1 MNTSLTSKPSF
12 FRAAAR
18 ANRTDVRLAL
28 ALCAIPALLGPGAAI
43 AQPAAAPTVSWTI
56 APVNAAAGGR
66 ARLVLQ
72 GTLRDNWH
80 LYAFKQKENGPTPL
94 RVALDANAVAQPDGA
109 PSGSAP
115 IVAHDAAFN
124 LDTPYYLHSFAIT
137 VPVKLNPHAATGRQ
151 TIPVTVR
158 FQTCNGQTCE
168 PPKTLHL
175 TAAVNVSAHG

>member
-1 MNTSLTSKPSF
+1 MNTPLTSKTALS
-12 FRAAAR
+12 RAFAG
-18 ANRTDVRLAL
+18 ANPAGSRLAL
-28 ALCAIPALLGPGAAI
+28 ALLATCALLPAATAS
-43 AQPAAAPTVSWTI
+43 AQPAGTPTVTWTI
-56 APVNAAAGGR
+56 APVSATPGGR

-94 RVALDANAVAQPDGA
+94 RVALDANEVAQPDGA

-124 LDTPYYLHSFAIT
+124 LDTPYYLHNFAIT
-137 VPVKLNPHAATGRQ
+137 VPVKLKPHAAAGRQ
-151 TIPVTVR
+151 NVPVTVR

-175 TAAVNVSAHG
+175 TAAVTVGAHG

>member
-1 MNTSLTSKPSF
+1 MNTPLTSRNALSRTF
-12 FRAAAR
+12 AGADHAGAR
-18 ANRTDVRLAL
+18 RAL
-28 ALCAIPALLGPGAAI
+28 ALLATCTLLAPAAAY
-43 AQPAAAPTVSWTI
+43 AQPAGTPTVTWAI
-56 APVNAAAGGR
+56 APVNVAAGGH
-66 ARLVLQ
+66 AKLVLQ

-94 RVALDANAVAQPDGA
+94 RVALDANEVAQADGA

-124 LDTPYYLHSFAIT
+124 LDTPYYLHNFAIT
-137 VPVKLNPHAATGRQ
+137 VPVKLKPHAAAGRQ

-175 TAAVNVSAHG
+175 TAAVNVGTHG